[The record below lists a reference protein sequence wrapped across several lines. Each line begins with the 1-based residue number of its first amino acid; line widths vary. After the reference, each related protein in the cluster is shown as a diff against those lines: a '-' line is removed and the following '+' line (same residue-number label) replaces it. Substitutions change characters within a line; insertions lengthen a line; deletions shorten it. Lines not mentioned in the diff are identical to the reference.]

1 MTARTRLSEIYRQMT
16 LPVIAAPMFLVSGP
30 DLVLASCRGGVIG
43 SFPFPNSRSIELLD
57 EWLGRINAELAAD
70 RAAGRIVAPWA
81 ANMVT
86 HRSYDR
92 LDAEL
97 ELVARHQPPIVIT
110 ALGGPGPVI
119 PTVHS
124 YGGLVFADVN
134 SVPYA
139 KKAAEA
145 GADGLVLVSSGAG
158 GHTGQMSPFAFV
170 TAVREFFNGIIVL
183 AGSVAT
189 GQAVRASEM
198 LGADFA
204 YVGTPF
210 IASSESLAND
220 EYRQMLIDASFE
232 DLVLSN
238 KLTGAYAYYLK
249 ASLEKMGLDP
259 ANPGAGSAIN
269 FGGAQT
275 QIKAWK
281 DVWSAGHGVG
291 SVRDIAPAA
300 ALIARLKAE
309 YDRADASH
317 PFLDAKGSRTCAP
330 QSAM

>member
-1 MTARTRLSEIYRQMT
+1 MSARTRLPDIYRKLR

-30 DLVLASCRGGVIG
+30 DLVLASCRAGIIG
-43 SFPFPNSRSIELLD
+43 SFPFPNARTTDVLD
-57 EWLGRINAELAAD
+57 DWLNRITEDLAGAGPK
-70 RAAGRIVAPWA
+70 AAPYA

-92 LDAEL
+92 LPAEL
-97 ELVARHQPPIVIT
+97 ELLARYQPPIVIT
-110 ALGGPGPVI
+110 ALGGPAPVI
-119 PTVHS
+119 PTVHE

-139 KKAAEA
+139 RKAVEA
-145 GADGLVLVSSGAG
+145 GTDGVVLVSSGAG

-170 TAVREFFNGIIVL
+170 NAVREFFDGIIVL
-183 AGSVAT
+183 AGSIAS
-189 GQAVRASEM
+189 GQAIRAAEI

-210 IASSESLAND
+210 IATTESLASN
-220 EYRQMLIDASFE
+220 EYRQMLIDATFE

-249 ASLEKMGLDP
+249 ASLEKMGYDP
-259 ANPGAGSAIN
+259 ANPGKGSEVNFAGSE
-269 FGGAQT
+269 T
-275 QIKAWK
+275 KTKAWK

-291 SVRDIAPAA
+291 TVRAVEPVDAMVERLCRQYHDAA
-300 ALIARLKAE
+300 SARA
-309 YDRADASH
+309 
-317 PFLDAKGSRTCAP
+317 FLDAKASVT
-330 QSAM
+330 